1 MKSEKEIF
9 QQCELI
15 CRIFDGDISPDDL
28 RKFEANL
35 CEDPE
40 ILNIYAQVAEIHGC
54 LICPSVSVGLAQES
68 GMDDDS
74 ILSTELWKQL
84 LESEKTAPE
93 IEIPKEKPQRELIQK
108 IVYPQHEKYKM
119 SKFYKLTLAA
129 CAAIVLFFVYMNF
142 APQKAYSQEVAMLTD
157 SMNAKWVN
165 VEDSMDIGTR
175 LSTGSDELYLK
186 KGLVGLLFDNNAK
199 VIVEG
204 PAKFKLLAE
213 DRIGLRYGKVYAVVP
228 QQAVG
233 FSVYTENA
241 KVIDLGTEFGVEVN
255 SRGDTYLNVVKGKTQ
270 LTQLIAGEK
279 SDIPS
284 MVVREEMAKMVSGS
298 TYAVSNICYDAS
310 RFVRSFDSAN
320 NDVWKLQPM
329 LDLAD
334 IVSNGN
340 GLGTGNSEV
349 RLDYIKGFTTDRR
362 GGETLIAKNYLPIK
376 DHPFI
381 DGIFIP
387 NEGAVV
393 SSRGDVYD
401 KFLETSGVHCADLF
415 ANPAPKSFFVDGQW
429 KTIRFDGQEY
439 SEQGK
444 PCIVMNGS
452 NHGITFDLDAIRS
465 RYNLNIDRFTS
476 RVGLMDF
483 DNKRCNANFYV
494 LVDGQERYSL
504 AGYSQKGVLNNVSV
518 KLEDTDRFLTLAISE
533 NIDKI
538 DYMANSTLRNN
549 FCVFTEPVLVME

>member
-15 CRIFDGDISPDDL
+15 CRIFDGDISPEDL
-28 RKFEANL
+28 REFEVNL
-35 CEDPE
+35 CEDSE
-40 ILNIYAQVAEIHGC
+40 ILNIYAQVAEIHGR

-93 IEIPKEKPQRELIQK
+93 IEIPKEKPQRELIQE

-119 SKFYKLTLAA
+119 SKFHKLTLAA
-129 CAAIVLFFVYMNF
+129 CAAIVFFFIYMNF
-142 APQKAYSQEVAMLTD
+142 APQKVYNQEVATLTD
-157 SMNAKWVN
+157 TMNAKWAN
-165 VEDSMDIGTR
+165 LEDSMDPGTR

-186 KGLVGLLFDNNAK
+186 KGLVELLFDNNAK

-204 PAKFKLLAE
+204 PAQFKLLAE
-213 DRIGLRYGKVYAVVP
+213 DRIGLRYGKAYAVVP

-241 KVIDLGTEFGVEVN
+241 KVIDLGTEFGIEVN
-255 SRGDTYLNVVKGKTQ
+255 SRGDTYLNVVKGQ
-270 LTQLIAGEK
+270 TQLIAGEE
-279 SDIPS
+279 SDISS

-298 TYAVSNICYDAS
+298 TYTVSNIIYDAS

-320 NDVWKLQPM
+320 NDVWKRQPTI
-329 LDLAD
+329 DLAD
-334 IVSNGN
+334 IVNNGN

-349 RLDYIKGFTTDRR
+349 RLDYLKGFTTDRR
-362 GGETLIAKNYLPIK
+362 GGETLIAEHYLPVK
-376 DHPFI
+376 DSPFI

-387 NEGAVV
+387 NEGAVI
-393 SSRGDVYD
+393 SSRGDIY
-401 KFLETSGVHCADLF
+401 KNFLETSGVHCADLF
-415 ANPAPKSFFVDGQW
+415 ANPAPNSFFVDGQW

-452 NHGITFDLDAIRS
+452 NHGITFDLDAIRN
-465 RYNLNIDRFTS
+465 RYNLKIGRFTS
-476 RVGLMDF
+476 QVGLVDI

-504 AGYSQKGVLNNVSV
+504 IGYSQKGELNKVSI
-518 KLEDTDRFLTLAISE
+518 KLEDTDRFLTIATSE
-533 NIDKI
+533 NVDQI
-538 DYMANSTLRNN
+538 DYMVNSTLRNN
-549 FCVFTEPVLVME
+549 FCVFTEPVLLME